1 MPLSFRLS
9 AYANILCTVLSGC
22 IEMPITHIRLN
33 TTSSVLPFF
42 QIPALYP
49 RNDMVHIHHTQTGG

>member
-9 AYANILCTVLSGC
+9 AYANIFGKAPSGC
-22 IEMPITHIRLN
+22 MEMPITPNKSISI
-33 TTSSVLPFF
+33 SSVLPFP

-49 RNDMVHIHHTQTGG
+49 QNDMVRIHHTQTGG